1 MVRSNRVRALAV
13 LVAVGIV
20 TMGFVLSLPMAQAVT
35 RTWDT
40 DADFNAGTL
49 SSVQVIGTGAPATL
63 QLIQDATDWKN
74 EAPASNPGAREGPA
88 MAYDSTNNLIV
99 LFGGYNAGNL
109 ADTWAYSP
117 SANTWTNQN
126 PATAPS
132 ARAYSAMAF
141 DASNGT
147 IILFGGVSDAQ
158 SEADTWEYN
167 AVTNVWVQ
175 TTPTTSPP
183 AMGSYSM
190 AYYASAT
197 RTVLVGQNV
206 ITSNMETW
214 AYDVSAD
221 TWSNR
226 VASFVPARSGQ
237 GVAYHAG
244 LDRLVL
250 FGGSFLF
257 SLYGDTWEYDYGA
270 NSWTNTLATGS
281 GPSARASMGLS
292 YRSTDSAVW
301 LFGGNDGSARAD
313 TWRYFDFS
321 GSRTWSN
328 MPTQRSPPARQTFGV
343 ADQASNGKSVIFGGI
358 LAGGGLASD
367 TWSLGP
373 AYRGSGTWTSATS
386 DSGGANVDWLT
397 LTWSPTAQP
406 AGAVLRFQV
415 ATSNDPAGPWTDF
428 LGPNCSPAAYYVT
441 SGTAIC
447 TSQDANR
454 YIQVRANLLTTNN
467 LNTATMDW
475 VAVDY
480 NVPSASPFIILTSP
494 ANTEFGVL
502 QTAPIFVRFSEPMDT
517 ATVALTITPAITL
530 TPTWSEGDSAVTFA
544 HVAPL
549 QECKAYT
556 VNITAAKDTSGAD
569 LVPGPAP
576 NPWSFVTE
584 CINPAI
590 ILTSP
595 IQGDMDVPLDA
606 DIVITFS
613 EAMNTSSVG
622 WTIDPTVVLTP
633 TWSGGNTI
641 LTLSH
646 TTNFTQCMMHMVEIT
661 GKDLGGL
668 NLLPGPVPNPFD
680 FHTHCLE
687 PYIVSTDPFH
697 LQTDVATTADI
708 VVVFSEPMVP
718 SSVTWTIAPSVTL
731 TEAWS
736 NADQT
741 LTLSHVL
748 PFTVCQTY
756 TANITGG
763 KDAGDGLDLF
773 PGQHET
779 HAPHPWKFTIACP
792 NPFIVLTLPQD
803 GETGINQ
810 FANISVQFSE
820 PMIPA
825 TVTWTIAPNVPLTPS
840 WDPSNVILTLTHV
853 IPFGCGVNTV
863 QITGGTDV
871 DGNPLVA
878 GPAPN
883 PWTFQ
888 PSCPNPFITQTNPA
902 DTATGVPLTAD
913 IVVTF
918 SEAMDTPTV
927 MWGLVPTVTL
937 TDAWSAGNT
946 VLTLSHTTPLTQSTD
961 YNAVILSG
969 KDMAGDDLVSG
980 PAPNP
985 WRFRTAGV
993 NPQILSTDP
1002 VDGATAVPTAANVVV
1017 TFSEPMDTVTV
1028 SASSSP
1034 PIVFTYTWSGGN
1046 TVLTM
1051 GHLTS
1056 FLDCTPYT
1064 VTVVGQDVDGDALIA
1079 GPVPNPWT
1087 FTTVCFTPVI
1097 TDTNPV
1103 AGAIGVALDAPV
1115 FVNFSRAM
1123 NTATVQAVFAPPVAV
1138 TYTWTNGDRSLRIN
1152 HAAPFMECQNYGV
1165 TITGQDTNAV
1175 NLGPGPV
1182 PNPWT
1187 FQALCPPPQVSSTV
1201 PANGATGVD
1210 PAASIVVTFTRG
1222 MDTATVTWNFVPGA
1236 TLASGWTAGNTVLTL
1251 TPSPALSTC
1260 TLYTVTIAGKSAE
1273 GNDLVPGAVPNPWSF
1288 ETACFIAAPANL
1300 QVSRIAPDIVRLAWN
1315 AVPNADSYAVY
1326 ESANRFAAWP
1336 WAVLGTTTTTGFD
1349 ATGHLTDGLTHYY
1362 IVRAVRGAQE
1372 SSNSTMGVKIQMNV
1386 GFSSS
1391 TSNVR
1396 WFSLPYRSGYARA
1409 SDIAT
1414 ELGPTRIDVIA
1425 KWNPATQ
1432 SPVLYY
1438 YFRGAWRGT
1447 DFTIAAGDGL
1457 YIGSKS
1463 AFSWVIVGTDRA
1475 TTLSFTV
1482 NAAPLPNVN
1491 WVSIPY
1497 TGTYALAS
1505 DLVRHIEGNTGGG
1518 ANTKIVEV
1526 VKWDS
1531 TTQSLVRYF
1540 WAAGGWTGADF
1551 ALSPGDGIYFRIVSS
1566 FTWQPNLV
1574 TSEVP

>member
-1 MVRSNRVRALAV
+1 MVRSNRERALAV
-13 LVAVGIV
+13 LMAVGIV
-20 TMGFVLSLPMAQAVT
+20 TMGFILTLPNAQAAT

-40 DADFNAGTL
+40 DADFNAGAL
-49 SSVQVIGTGAPATL
+49 SSVEVVGTGAPATV
-63 QLIQDATDWKN
+63 QLIQDATDWRN

-88 MAYDSTNNLIV
+88 MAFDSTNNLVV
-99 LFGGYNAGNL
+99 LFGGYNLGNL
-109 ADTWAYSP
+109 ADTWVYSP

-147 IILFGGVSDAQ
+147 IVLFGGVSDAQ

-167 AVTNVWVQ
+167 AAANVWVQ
-175 TTPTTSPP
+175 TTPATSPP

-197 RTVLVGQNV
+197 RSVLVGQSL

-221 TWSNR
+221 TWTNR
-226 VASFVPARSGQ
+226 GASFTPARSGQ
-237 GVAYHAG
+237 GLAYHAG

-257 SLYGDTWEYDYGA
+257 TLYGDTWEYGYGA
-270 NSWTNTLATGS
+270 NTWTNTLATGS
-281 GPSARASMGLS
+281 GPSARAAMGLS
-292 YRSTDSAVW
+292 YRSADSAVW
-301 LFGGNDGSARAD
+301 LFGGDDGSARAD

-321 GSRTWSN
+321 GTRTWSN
-328 MPTQRSPPARQTFGV
+328 IPTQRSPPARHTFGM
-343 ADQASNGKSVIFGGI
+343 ADQASIGKSVIFAGI
-358 LAGGGLASD
+358 LSGGTLASD

-373 AYRGSGTWTSATS
+373 AYRGSGTWTSATA
-386 DSGGANVDWLT
+386 DSGGANVDWST
-397 LTWSPTAQP
+397 ISWSPTAQP
-406 AGAVLRFQV
+406 SGAVVRFQT
-415 ATSNDPAGPWTDF
+415 ATSNDPSGPWDF
-428 LGPNCSPAAYYVT
+428 VGPTCSPTQYYTT
-441 SGTAIC
+441 SGSTIDPC
-447 TSQDANR
+447 EDTKR

-475 VAVDY
+475 VSVDY
-480 NVPSASPFIILTSP
+480 NTPPASPFIILTSP
-494 ANTEFGVL
+494 ANTEVGVL
-502 QTAPIFVRFSEPMDT
+502 QTAPIFVRFSEPMDPG
-517 ATVALTITPAITL
+517 TVTWTISPAITL
-530 TPTWSEGDSAVTFA
+530 TPTWSEGNSAVTLTHA
-544 HVAPL
+544 APL

-556 VNITAAKDTSGAD
+556 VNITAAQDVAGNP
-569 LVPGPAP
+569 LVPGPVP
-576 NPWSFVTE
+576 NPWSFASE
-584 CINPAI
+584 CINPTITAA
-590 ILTSP
+590 SP
-595 IQGDMDVPLDA
+595 MQGMMDVPLNE

-613 EAMNTSSVG
+613 EAMNTTSVG
-622 WTIDPTVVLTP
+622 WLISPNVTVTP
-633 TWSGGNTI
+633 SWSGGDTV

-646 TTNFTQCMMHMVEIT
+646 TAEFTQCMMHMVDIT
-661 GKDLGGL
+661 GKDLAGQTL
-668 NLLPGPVPNPFD
+668 IPGSVPNPWD
-680 FHTHCLE
+680 FHTHCRE

-697 LQTDVATTADI
+697 LQTDVQTTADI

-718 SSVTWTIAPSVTL
+718 STVTWTIAPSVTL
-731 TEAWS
+731 TAAWS

-763 KDAGDGLDLF
+763 KDADERLDLF
-773 PGQHET
+773 PGQHEA

-803 GETGINQ
+803 GDTGVNQ
-810 FANISVQFSE
+810 LMNISVQFSE

-840 WDPSNVILTLTHV
+840 WDPSNQILTLTH
-853 IPFGCGVNTV
+853 ILPFGCGANTME
-863 QITGGTDV
+863 ITAGTDV

-888 PSCPNPFITQTNPA
+888 PSCPNPYITQTSPV
-902 DTATGVPLTAD
+902 DRSTGVALTAD

-918 SEAMDTPTV
+918 SEPMNTTTV
-927 MWGLVPTVTL
+927 TWGLVPTVTL
-937 TDAWSAGNT
+937 TGVWSIGDT
-946 VLTLSHTTPLTQSTD
+946 VLTLSHVTPLNQSTN
-961 YNAVILSG
+961 YIAVILSG
-969 KDMAGDDLVSG
+969 QDVYGNDLVSG

-985 WRFRTAGV
+985 WRFRTVGV

-1002 VDGATAVPTAANVVV
+1002 VGGATGVPTAANVVV
-1017 TFSEPMDTVTV
+1017 TFSEAMDPATV
-1028 SASSSP
+1028 SASASP
-1034 PIVFTYTWSGGN
+1034 PIVFTYSWSNGN
-1046 TVLTM
+1046 TTVTM

-1064 VTVVGQDVDGDALIA
+1064 VTVSGQDPDGDPLIA

-1103 AGAIGVALDAPV
+1103 AGAVGVPLNAPV
-1115 FVNFSRAM
+1115 FVNFSRSM
-1123 NTATVQAVFAPPVAV
+1123 NTGTVQAVFAPPVTV
-1138 TYTWTNGDRSLRIN
+1138 TYVWTNNDMSLRIN
-1152 HAAPFMECQNYGV
+1152 HAAPFVECQNYGV
-1165 TITGQDTNAV
+1165 TISGQDTNAV
-1175 NLGPGPV
+1175 SLGPGPV

-1187 FQALCPPPQVSSTV
+1187 FRALCPPPQISATV
-1201 PANGATGVD
+1201 PADGATGVD
-1210 PAASIVVTFTRG
+1210 PAAPIIVTFTRG

-1236 TLASGWTAGNTVLTL
+1236 TFASAWTAGNTVLTL
-1251 TPSPALSTC
+1251 TPSPVLAQC
-1260 TLYTVTIAGKSAE
+1260 TPYTVTIAGKSAE
-1273 GNDLVPGAVPNPWSF
+1273 GIDLVAGPVPNPWTF
-1288 ETACFIAAPANL
+1288 TTVCFVAPPGSL
-1300 QVSRIAPDIVRLAWN
+1300 QVSRVAPAIVHLAWN
-1315 AVPNADSYAVY
+1315 AVPSADSYTVY
-1326 ESANRFAAWP
+1326 ESSNRFAAWP

-1349 ATGHLTDGLTHYY
+1349 APGHLTDGLTHYY
-1362 IVRAVRGAQE
+1362 IVRAVRTTVE
-1372 SSNSTMGVKIQMNV
+1372 SANSTMGVKVQMNV

-1414 ELGPTRIDVIA
+1414 ELGPTKIDVVA

-1432 SPVLYY
+1432 APILYY

-1457 YIGSKS
+1457 YIGSRS

-1475 TTLSFTV
+1475 VTLSFTA
-1482 NAAPLPNVN
+1482 NPPPMQNVN
-1491 WVSIPY
+1491 WVSLPY

-1505 DLVRHIEGNTGGG
+1505 DLVRDIEGNTGPG

-1531 TTQSLVRYF
+1531 ATQAIVRYF

-1551 ALSPGDGIYFRIVSS
+1551 TVSPGDGVYFRIVSS
-1566 FTWQPNLV
+1566 FTWQPSLV